1 MIYYKREKMI
11 KDEILNFIQ
20 GGKEPPKPMR
30 IVTNKEEKAR
40 LEEEN
45 KWFSVMKG
53 GSTKNIEKI
62 EKQIKKVAEKD
73 RRELEK
79 LREEWR
85 KESDR
90 MSYSKE
96 REHER

>member
-1 MIYYKREKMI
+1 MI

-20 GGKEPPKPMR
+20 GGKDTIKPMR
-30 IVTNKEEKAR
+30 IEINKEEKAR
-40 LEEEN
+40 LRAEEELWEGWGVSS
-45 KWFSVMKG
+45 KKLEG
-53 GSTKNIEKI
+53 IER
-62 EKQIKKVAEKD
+62 QLKKVADKD

>member
-1 MIYYKREKMI
+1 MI

-20 GGKEPPKPMR
+20 GGKEPPKPMK
-30 IVTNKEEKAR
+30 IDIYKAEKAR
-40 LEEEN
+40 RRAEANRDLGEYIKIKE
-45 KWFSVMKG
+45 KG
-53 GSTKNIEKI
+53 
-62 EKQIKKVAEKD
+62 Q
-73 RRELEK
+73 RELEK

>member
-1 MIYYKREKMI
+1 MI

-20 GGKEPPKPMR
+20 GGKEPPKPMK
-30 IVTNKEEKAR
+30 IDIYKAEKAR
-40 LEEEN
+40 RRAEANRDLGEYLKIKEKGKEN
-45 KWFSVMKG
+45 LK
-53 GSTKNIEKI
+53 T
-62 EKQIKKVAEKD
+62 A
-73 RRELEK
+73 
-79 LREEWR
+79 EEWR

>member
-1 MIYYKREKMI
+1 MI

-20 GGKEPPKPMR
+20 GGKEPPKPMK
-30 IVTNKEEKAR
+30 IDIYKAEKAR
-40 LEEEN
+40 RRAD
-45 KWFSVMKG
+45 
-53 GSTKNIEKI
+53 EKREPVI
-62 EKQIKKVAEKD
+62 AKKIRDKEQ
-73 RRELEK
+73 RELDK